1 MVDDYYQ
8 DPSAFGGG
16 KSKRRVTFHSKAKM
30 LTTSKLT
37 DLTSKSSLWYT
48 KEDLVQIQSK
58 CTKIINN
65 EKRGCTRG
73 LESRSADGSYL
84 KRMNRLDV
92 RNAVF
97 DLQEEQRETG
107 CLCDPE
113 IIATASRQ
121 LSFNAREEAHLMGL
135 LDERFVLVEQQ
146 AKPPS
151 RRHQSQ
157 RHDDK
162 RHSRFDSELTT
173 ASTICQPRRRS
184 IVSTA
189 A

>member
-1 MVDDYYQ
+1 MVNDYYHS
-8 DPSAFGGG
+8 PSAFGGGG

-73 LESRSADGSYL
+73 LESRSADGLYL

-92 RNAVF
+92 KSAVF
-97 DLQEEQRETG
+97 DLQEEQREKG
-107 CLCDPE
+107 LYDPE

-146 AKPPS
+146 SKPPS
-151 RRHQSQ
+151 Q
-157 RHDDK
+157 RHDK
-162 RHSRFDSELTT
+162 RHSRSDSELTT
-173 ASTICQPRRRS
+173 ASTIRQPRRRS

>member
-1 MVDDYYQ
+1 MDNDYYQ
-8 DPSAFGGG
+8 APSAFGCGGG

-97 DLQEEQRETG
+97 YWQEEQREKG
-107 CLCDPE
+107 LYDPE

-151 RRHQSQ
+151 HRHQSQ

-162 RHSRFDSELTT
+162 RHSRFDSELT
-173 ASTICQPRRRS
+173 ASHIRQPRRRS